1 MLRPNLRRAN
11 GAPAVVVTASLPIAL
26 AAAVALAAIGA
37 GGPAIATPE
46 ATAASP
52 NAATE
57 PDSALAAV
65 LAGLPG
71 ERVGLAELLAAA
83 QTQAVAAQLA
93 DADLAAAAA
102 ALRGERGA
110 FDPELFGS
118 AAWTGSDQP
127 AASLFSGA
135 PVVSTET
142 AEFEAGARLRLP
154 VGTELSA
161 SLSTV
166 RTVTNSAYA
175 ALSPQYQTFGSL
187 TVRQPL
193 LKGFGPAAGAGLR
206 AAERGAAAAAARR
219 QAARQAVAAELEAG
233 YWELYAGERDL
244 AVAVL
249 IRDRTRLFL
258 EETRLR
264 ARAGLVGPSEVANAE
279 VFLAEQEQRV
289 LDAEEQLDRRSD
301 SLASLVG
308 RRPVAGL
315 PRFRPAD
322 EPPATPRVL
331 DLAAVL
337 AAASEGN
344 PDLQALAEQ
353 REAAVA
359 RAEGARWDARPRLD
373 VFGGIGGYGLSGAA
387 RDIVFPGSNDTIRYD
402 IADGFGPGWAQVRD
416 RDYPWWNAG
425 AVVSVPLGGRAGGG
439 EAQQRRAEVARAGHV
454 LEGAR
459 RALDEQVRA
468 QHRELERGARRLEL
482 AQAGVEASLRQVEIG
497 MIEYRNGRSTAFE
510 VVRLSA
516 DLAAAQQRFSQA
528 LVRTARAEAALTQL
542 TGGWYR
548 AAAERE

>member
-1 MLRPNLRRAN
+1 MFRPQSWRAP
-11 GAPAVVVTASLPIAL
+11 GAPAASVTAPFAAMIL
-26 AAAVALAAIGA
+26 AAFLAVRSAAAAAAPAEAVA
-37 GGPAIATPE
+37 
-46 ATAASP
+46 
-52 NAATE
+52 E
-57 PDSALAAV
+57 PDSALGAV
-65 LAGLPG
+65 LAALPG
-71 ERVGLAELLAAA
+71 ESVGLADLLAAA
-83 QTQAVAAQLA
+83 QAHAVAAQLA
-93 DADLAAAAA
+93 DADLDAAAA
-102 ALRGERGA
+102 ALRSERGA

-142 AEFEAGARLRLP
+142 AEFEAGARVRLP

-193 LKGFGPAAGAGLR
+193 LKGFGPAAGAELR
-206 AAERGAAAAAARR
+206 AAERAAAAAAARR
-219 QAARQAVAAELEAG
+219 QAARQAVAAEVEAG

-244 AVAVL
+244 AVALL

-264 ARAGLVGPSEVANAE
+264 ARAGLVGPSQVANAE

-301 SLASLVG
+301 GLASLVG
-308 RRPVAGL
+308 RRPAAGHL
-315 PRFRPAD
+315 RFRPAD
-322 EPPATPRVL
+322 EPPAAPRVL
-331 DLAAVL
+331 ELASVL
-337 AAASEGN
+337 AAAREGN

-353 REAAVA
+353 REAAVR

-387 RDIVFPGSNDTIRYD
+387 RDIVFPGSADTIRYD

-425 AVVSVPLGGRAGGG
+425 AVLSVPLGGRGGGG
-439 EAQQRRAEVARAGHV
+439 EAQRRRAEVARAGHL

-459 RALDEQVRA
+459 RALEEQVRA

-482 AQAGVEASLRQVEIG
+482 AESGVEASLRQVEIG

-510 VVRLSA
+510 VVRLAA
-516 DLAAAQQRFSQA
+516 DLAAAQQRYSQA
-528 LVRTARAEAALTQL
+528 LVRTARAAAALTQL

-548 AAAERE
+548 SAAERE